1 MQQMCSRVIAH
12 CRLPDIG
19 IDDSVHPVTHAN
31 CLLGDDLM
39 GTHSLDRRIASLH
52 FGYDGVVIIAV
63 EPSSVAYLSAGFG
76 IKRRVIKD
84 HFAFFARLEFVRA
97 LALADDG

>member
-1 MQQMCSRVIAH
+1 MQQMCSRMIAH
-12 CRLPDIG
+12 RGLPDVG

-39 GTHSLDRRIASLH
+39 GTHPLDRRIASLH

-63 EPSSVAYLSAGFG
+63 EPSPVAYLSAGLA
-76 IKRRVIKD
+76 VC
-84 HFAFFARLEFVRA
+84 FAAPFQEARARSLCSAMARSKPA
-97 LALADDG
+97 